1 MIDFSSEFLSGI
13 IFLILSVFLF
23 IISKY
28 IKDILTPYQLRRQLD
43 NKQNVAVA
51 ISLSGYLMAVVI
63 VLLGAFLSPSKNLL
77 EDILE
82 FLQYATLGIVFL
94 NLSRFINDKFLLRK
108 FLNVKEL
115 VNDQNAGAGA
125 VEFGSYIASG
135 LVIAGAIHGQGGGI
149 HTAFTFFILSQI
161 ALIVFAFLYN
171 LITPFDVHD
180 EIEKDNIAAG
190 VAFGGTLVALGIIL
204 LKGTVGDFISWQY
217 NLTNFLVSVVSSL
230 IFFPVIRLLLDK
242 LLIPKIDLNHAIA
255 KNKNLAIGLL
265 EMTVAISFAV
275 IIYFSTDFDL
285 HF

>member
-1 MIDFSSEFLSGI
+1 MIDFSSEFISGI
-13 IFLILSVFLF
+13 IFLTLSIFLF

-43 NKQNVAVA
+43 AKQNIAVA
-51 ISLSGYLMAVVI
+51 ISLSGYLIAVVI
-63 VLLGAFLSPSKNLL
+63 VLLGAFLSPSENLL
-77 EDILE
+77 DDTLE
-82 FLQYATLGIVFL
+82 FMLYATLGIVLL
-94 NLSRFINDKFLLRK
+94 NLSRFINDKLLLRK
-108 FLNVKEL
+108 FCNIKEL
-115 VNDQNAGAGA
+115 VTDQNAGAGA

-149 HTAFTFFILSQI
+149 HTALAFFILSQG
-161 ALIVFAFLYN
+161 ALIGFAFLYN
-171 LITPFDVHD
+171 IITPFDVHD

-217 NLTNFLVSVVSSL
+217 NLTNFLVSVTSSL
-230 IFFPVIRLLLDK
+230 IFFPIIRILLDK

-255 KNKNLAIGLL
+255 QNKNLAIGIL

-275 IIYFSTDFDL
+275 IIYFSIDFDL

>member
-1 MIDFSSEFLSGI
+1 MIDFSSEFISGI
-13 IFLILSVFLF
+13 IFLALSIFLF

-28 IKDILTPYQLRRQLD
+28 IKDTLTPYQLRRQLD
-43 NKQNVAVA
+43 TKQNVAVA

-77 EDILE
+77 DDTLE
-82 FLQYATLGIVFL
+82 FILYAVLGIVLL
-94 NLSRFINDKFLLRK
+94 NLSRVINDKFLLRK
-108 FLNVKEL
+108 FCNIKEL

-135 LVIAGAIHGQGGGI
+135 LVIAGSIHGQGGGL
-149 HTAFTFFILSQI
+149 HTALAFFILSQG
-161 ALIVFAFLYN
+161 ALIIFAFLYN
-171 LITPFDVHD
+171 FITPFDVHD

-217 NLTNFLVSVVSSL
+217 NLTNFLVSVISSL
-230 IFFPVIRLLLDK
+230 IFFPIIRILLDK

-255 KNKNLAIGLL
+255 QNKNLAIGVL

-275 IIYFSTDFDL
+275 IIYFSIDFDL
-285 HF
+285 SF